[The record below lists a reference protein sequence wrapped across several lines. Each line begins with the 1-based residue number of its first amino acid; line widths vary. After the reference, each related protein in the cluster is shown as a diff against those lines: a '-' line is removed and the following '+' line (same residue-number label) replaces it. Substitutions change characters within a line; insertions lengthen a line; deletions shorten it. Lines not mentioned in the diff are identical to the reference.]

1 MTVNEKEKLKL
12 TIGQWRSLKGM
23 SKAKLSRKSAVTE
36 RTIYRFEET
45 QENVQN
51 SNFKTLNKLAL
62 ALDIKVDDI
71 FLGNDS
77 EKPKF

>member
-23 SKAKLSRKSAVTE
+23 SKAKLSRKSGVTE

-71 FLGNDS
+71 FRKRFG
-77 EKPKF
+77 KPKF